1 VRVGIYSAAARFAL
15 DEIERLSRTNVPL
28 ALLMPLGGDAVGW
41 GAIAHLSSPRRGG
54 PYIVVYGTRGAEHEL
69 ERWEDPERSPLKLAD
84 GGTLFIE
91 DVSALPMPVQEQIA
105 RTLGRSASAPARSSV
120 LAAGIVVSSGAP
132 LEPLVDQG
140 RLSRALLRWIGSAE
154 VRVPSLMERAED
166 LRTLILDSL
175 GRSGLRLR
183 AEPLGIDPAA
193 LRLLMEHRWP
203 GNELELGDVLT
214 RVAAQA
220 SGRTVSAADLVAIGF
235 RAEPELP
242 AGVTPLPAPSRRRPP
257 PRAPRRY

>member
-15 DEIERLSRTNVPL
+15 DEVERLSRTNVPL
-28 ALLMPLGGDAVGW
+28 GLVVPLGGDSVGW
-41 GAIAHLSSPRRGG
+41 GAIAHLASPRRGG
-54 PYIVVYGTRGAEHEL
+54 PFIVVHGTRGAEHEL

-91 DVSALPMPVQEQIA
+91 DVSALPLSVQEQIA
-105 RTLGRSASAPARSSV
+105 RTLGRSASAPARSSI
-120 LAAGIVVSSGAP
+120 LAAGLVVTSGAS
-132 LEPLVDQG
+132 LEPLVEQG
-140 RLSRALLRWIGSAE
+140 RLSRALSRWIGSAE

-166 LRTLILDSL
+166 LRTLILDAL
-175 GRSGLRLR
+175 GRKGLRLR
-183 AEPLGIDPAA
+183 AEPLGVDPAA

-203 GNELELGDVLT
+203 GNELELDDVLT
-214 RVAAQA
+214 RVAAHTSA
-220 SGRTVSAADLVAIGF
+220 RTVSAADLAAIGF
-235 RAEPELP
+235 RPELEAP